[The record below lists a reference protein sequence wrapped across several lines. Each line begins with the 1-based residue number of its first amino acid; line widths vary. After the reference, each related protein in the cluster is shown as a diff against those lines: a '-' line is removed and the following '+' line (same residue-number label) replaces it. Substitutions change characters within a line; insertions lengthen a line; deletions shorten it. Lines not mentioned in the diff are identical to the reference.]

1 MNEPAPA
8 PRWLLALLAFVIVF
22 LAGGL
27 FFRGLPDTQIFRSD
41 EGFYHLEARRLIAQ
55 VEACRMVFKIFRNE
69 RPAGLL
75 RLDPERTR
83 HLEQLVNQGYGTLGG
98 RFLHDV
104 FVALA
109 VVVVGPYD
117 WAGNALAALFGL
129 GSLVLAGVWARVL
142 FGESAAVYAAAMAAS
157 SVLWLVYSRCTLAE
171 TDLAFFV
178 TLCLL
183 LHTLSFKRE
192 ERAYAFCALAGAAF
206 GLGFLTSLRAVPVA
220 YAVVAIEIVSRPWRR
235 ILPALIAFGVGAL
248 VPLAIAEAF
257 FHALFLFS
265 AYSGVLLARH
275 TVAMNVVWLF
285 FRFNGGVVSPGAG
298 GAHLYPQFVL
308 AVENPVFL
316 AMAAAGLLVGIGR
329 AWSDRA
335 VRPLVV
341 AFVVA
346 GAYWQFAVSIK
357 ALRYLSMLLPL
368 AAVLG
373 AGACV
378 ALERRLAA
386 KLPAA
391 ACAIA
396 LPLLLLATGVP
407 RGLSALPTGPSYREV
422 ADYLHSRGAPKIVAS
437 QINVFRVWFEG
448 DRVESANSFEEL
460 KSLHARGYRYY
471 VSCFQKYHQT
481 NTAQVIQFEAQLSRF
496 PVDREFSHPRGA
508 TWHTW
513 FEGGVLAPIPDWASD
528 ASRIRVWDLDRVFA
542 GQH

>member
-1 MNEPAPA
+1 MNEPAPV
-8 PRWLLALLAFVIVF
+8 PRGLLALLAFVIVF
-22 LAGGL
+22 LAGGMS
-27 FFRGLPDTQIFRSD
+27 FRGLPDTQIFRSD

-55 VEACRMVFKIFRNE
+55 VEACRTIFEIFRNE
-69 RPAGLL
+69 RPTGLL
-75 RLDPERTR
+75 RLDPARTKA
-83 HLEQLVNQGYGTLGG
+83 LEELVNQGYGTLGG

-104 FVALA
+104 FVALSL
-109 VVVVGPYD
+109 VVVGPYD

-129 GSLVLAGVWARVL
+129 ATLVLAGVWARVL
-142 FGESAAVYAAAMAAS
+142 FGESAAVYAAALGAS

-178 TLCLL
+178 TLCLFF
-183 LHTLSFKRE
+183 HTLSLKRE
-192 ERAYAFCALAGAAF
+192 SYLFCALAGAAF

-220 YAVVAIEIVSRPWRR
+220 YAVVAIEVVSRPWRR
-235 ILPALIAFGVGAL
+235 IVPSLVMFGLGAL

-275 TVAMNVVWLF
+275 TLAMNVVWLF

-298 GAHLYPQFVL
+298 GAHLYPRFVGG
-308 AVENPVFL
+308 VENPVFL
-316 AMAAAGLLVGIGR
+316 VLGALGLLVAAWR
-329 AWSDRA
+329 AWGDRA

-368 AAVLG
+368 CAVLG
-373 AGACV
+373 AAACV

-386 KLPAA
+386 KVPAGA
-391 ACAIA
+391 FVVVASA
-396 LPLLLLATGVP
+396 LIVASGVP
-407 RGLSALPTGPSYREV
+407 RGLAALPTGPSYREV
-422 ADYLHSRGAPKIVAS
+422 ADYLIGRGAPKIVAS

-448 DRVESANSFEEL
+448 DRVESANTFEEL
-460 KSLHARGYRYY
+460 KALHARGYRYY

-481 NTAQVIQFEAQLSRF
+481 TTAQVLQFEAQLSRF
-496 PVDREFSHPRGA
+496 PVEAEFAHPRGG

-513 FEGGVLAPIPDWASD
+513 FEGGVLAPIPGWASD
-528 ASRIRVWDLDRVFA
+528 ATRIRVWDLDRVFA
-542 GQH
+542 EQH